1 MTTVVLMGPPGAG
14 KGTHAG
20 TLASEVAV
28 PAIST
33 GDIFRAHVAAGSE
46 LGRTAQQYVDS
57 GAYVPDEVTN
67 AMVRERLAE
76 EDARSG
82 FLLDGYPRTLDQAAV
97 LDDLLA
103 TQGRELTAVIVL
115 QVDRESLVQRLLR
128 RAELQ
133 GRSDDS
139 EDVIRRRLEIYAE
152 QTVPLVTLY
161 GGRNLVHEIDGNGD
175 IEDVRRRILEVT
187 YTFTPAG

>member
-20 TLASEVAV
+20 MLAEQVAV

-33 GDIFRAHVAAGSE
+33 GDIFRAHLAAGSE
-46 LGRTAQQYVDS
+46 LGRTVQQYVDS

-67 AMVRERLAE
+67 AMIRERLAE

-103 TQGRELTAVIVL
+103 AQGRDLTAVIVL
-115 QVDRESLVQRLLR
+115 RVDRESLVQRLLR
-128 RAELQ
+128 RAQIQ

-139 EDVIRRRLEIYAE
+139 EDVIRTRLEVYAE
-152 QTVPLVTLY
+152 QTIPLVTLY
-161 GGRNLVHEIDGNGD
+161 GGRGLVHEIDGNGD
-175 IEDVRRRILEVT
+175 IEQVRERILEIT
-187 YTFTPAG
+187 YTFTPAS

>member
-46 LGRTAQQYVDS
+46 LGRTAQRYVDS
-57 GAYVPDEVTN
+57 GDYVPDEVTN

-82 FLLDGYPRTLDQAAV
+82 FLLDGYPRTLEQAAV

-103 TQGRELTAVIVL
+103 TQGRDLTAVIVL

-128 RAELQ
+128 RAEIQ

-139 EDVIRRRLEIYAE
+139 EDVIRRRLEVYAE
-152 QTVPLVTLY
+152 QTLPLVTLY

>member
-20 TLASEVAV
+20 ILAAEVAV

-33 GDIFRAHVAAGSE
+33 GDIFRAHLAAGSE
-46 LGRTAQQYVDS
+46 LGRTVQQYVDS

-97 LDDLLA
+97 LDDLLSA
-103 TQGRELTAVIVL
+103 QGRDLTAVIVL
-115 QVDRESLVQRLLR
+115 RVDRESLVQRLLR

-139 EDVIRRRLEIYAE
+139 EDVIRHRLEVYAE

-161 GGRNLVHEIDGNGD
+161 GGRGLVHEIDGNGD
-175 IEDVRRRILEVT
+175 IDEVRERILEIT

>member
-20 TLASEVAV
+20 TLATEVAV

-67 AMVRERLAE
+67 AMIRERLAE

-82 FLLDGYPRTLDQAAV
+82 FLLDGYPRTLEQAAV

-128 RAELQ
+128 RAEIQ

-139 EDVIRRRLEIYAE
+139 EHVIRRRLEVYAE
-152 QTVPLVTLY
+152 QTLPLVTLY

>member
-1 MTTVVLMGPPGAG
+1 VTTVVLMGPPGAG

-20 TLASEVAV
+20 MLADELAV

-33 GDIFRAHVAAGSE
+33 GDIFRAHLAAGSE
-46 LGRTAQQYVDS
+46 LGRKVQQYVDS

-97 LDDLLA
+97 LDDLLVA
-103 TQGRELTAVIVL
+103 QGRELTAVIVL
-115 QVDRESLVQRLLR
+115 RVDRESLVQRLLR
-128 RAELQ
+128 RAEIQ

-139 EDVIRRRLEIYAE
+139 EDVIRTRLEVYSE

-161 GGRNLVHEIDGNGD
+161 GGRALVHEIDGNGD
-175 IEDVRRRILEVT
+175 IEQVRQRILEVT

>member
-14 KGTHAG
+14 KGTHAS
-20 TLASEVAV
+20 TLADQVAV

-33 GDIFRAHVAAGSE
+33 GDIFRAHLAAGSE
-46 LGRTAQQYVDS
+46 LGRTVQQYVDS

-67 AMVRERLAE
+67 AMIRERLAE

-97 LDDLLA
+97 LDGLLEA
-103 TQGRELTAVIVL
+103 QGRDLTAVIVL
-115 QVDRESLVQRLLR
+115 RVDQESLVSRLLR
-128 RAELQ
+128 RAEIQ

-139 EDVIRRRLEIYAE
+139 EDVIRTRLEVYTE
-152 QTVPLVTLY
+152 QTVPLITLY
-161 GGRNLVHEIDGNGD
+161 GGRGLLHEIDGNGD
-175 IEDVRRRILEVT
+175 IDEVRERILEIT
-187 YTFTPAG
+187 YTLTPAG